1 MQGPDCQL
9 LSPESIHQVR
19 SLVQPCS
26 LPMNTLERI
35 LALPLLGGPIMSYQ
49 SQTKSNAS
57 SLGSLRCPFS
67 RCQTVFSTPRAPYLT
82 LIHTGSPKQLSV
94 HELSLSPLRKQLL
107 FILPKNLSAGLSQD
121 RQMLHFSPPNPFF
134 NPGLNDTLSSFAFNH
149 LFYLLTHVPLF
160 FPFFFIVV
168 KYTSYQI

>member
-1 MQGPDCQL
+1 
-9 LSPESIHQVR
+9 
-19 SLVQPCS
+19 
-26 LPMNTLERI
+26 
-35 LALPLLGGPIMSYQ
+35 MSYQ

-67 RCQTVFSTPRAPYLT
+67 RCQTVFSTPRAPHLT
-82 LIHTGSPKQLSV
+82 LIHTASPKQLSV
-94 HELSLSPLRKQLL
+94 HELSLNPLRKQLL

-168 KYTSYQI
+168 KYTSYQIYYLNHLETYGSVVLNTFTMLCSHSHHRSPELSILQH